1 MHAYLLVGQD
11 SSKLKTQ
18 SLKLAN
24 KLKAK
29 ILEFPLAKIEDARY
43 LKSFVALKVSSP
55 TAIYID
61 SIENATEEAQ
71 NAFLKNLEEPQPNL
85 YYILT
90 TQSPATVLPTV
101 VSRCEVAKIANSP
114 QTTEYGKNIKPTLP
128 DIDKI
133 KDRGEAK
140 EFVQNLINNWHFNLI
155 NNSRKQKQTAEN
167 LELALSAL
175 NNLKANGN
183 VSLQLTDMVIN
194 LV

>member
-90 TQSPATVLPTV
+90 TQSPAAVLPTV

-133 KDRGEAK
+133 KDRREAK